1 MLFKI
6 EGCIYLKGSVYFGK
20 FIYLYVCVYFFGN
33 IIIIFFY
40 IVIVKNLFLLIFF
53 EC

>member
-20 FIYLYVCVYFFGN
+20 FIYLYVFYGIYFLE
-33 IIIIFFY
+33 
-40 IVIVKNLFLLIFF
+40 V
-53 EC
+53 